1 MYTKMTSELRKGSLV
16 RYNRP
21 GIFQKR
27 ASLDVI
33 LKEPVKLWKYPF
45 LGKHLAIWVIKVP
58 EAAA

>member
-1 MYTKMTSELRKGSLV
+1 MASELRKGSLV

-33 LKEPVKLWKYPF
+33 LKEPVKLEISVLRKIF
-45 LGKHLAIWVIKVP
+45 SNLGD
-58 EAAA
+58 